1 VNADWDRLDDD
12 GYVVVPQLL
21 DAEQCRTLMA
31 LWDDPV
37 RFRSTVDMARFRFGS
52 GEYRYFANPLPP
64 IVAKLRRDAYRQL
77 VPIASRWEQQGD
89 YPPTLDA
96 FLKLCAAQGQTRPTP
111 LLLRYGPGDYNCL
124 HQDLYGALAF
134 PLQLTVLLNDD
145 FEGGEIVL
153 VEQRPRA
160 QSRATAITLRRG
172 DAVVIPNRHRPVRG
186 ARGTYRV
193 TTRHGVST
201 IRRGHRMTL
210 GVIFH
215 DAE

>member
-1 VNADWDRLDDD
+1 MIVDADRLDAD
-12 GYVVVPQLL
+12 GYVVLSGLL
-21 DAEQCRTLMA
+21 DAGECATLMR
-31 LWDDPV
+31 LWDRPAS
-37 RFRSTVDMARFRFGS
+37 FRSTIDMARFRFGS

-64 IVAKLRRDAYRQL
+64 LVATLRRDAYRRL
-77 VPIASRWEQQGD
+77 APIANRWSAGD
-89 YPPTLDA
+89 YPPTLDR
-96 FLKLCAAQGQTRPTP
+96 FLARCAEHGQTRPTP

-124 HQDLYGALAF
+124 HQDLYGAIAF
-134 PLQLTVLLNDD
+134 PLQMTVLLNDD
-145 FEGGEIVL
+145 FDGGEIVL

-160 QSRATAITLRRG
+160 QSRATAIVLGRG

-186 ARGTYRV
+186 TKGTYRV

-201 IRRGHRMTL
+201 VRRGARMTL